1 MKGKRTAEKERKK
14 GVSNKLLIILLI
26 VVIIIV
32 AVLLVMKILNDR
44 KTEDV
49 QNENIANEIEVVELQ
64 PEPEPQIVAGTD
76 RPIAVMIDNHES
88 AWPQAGLNDAYIV
101 YEIIVEGGETR
112 LMPIFK
118 GKSLEKIGP
127 IRSARHYF
135 LDYAM
140 ENDAIYVH
148 YGQSPQAE
156 SDISSF
162 DIDNI
167 NGLVQSSSDFWRDKG
182 KYAPHNAVSST
193 EKILKIANQ
202 KEYRTSSDAESVLNY
217 VAKEF
222 DLENGETAT
231 DVKIPVSTLQK
242 VEYKYD
248 PERKVYVRY
257 ARGEKQV
264 DWVTG
269 EDVVTKNIIVTF
281 ADNYTLADSENKGRQ
296 GLYNIG
302 DKEGYYITNGKAI
315 KIICSKPSRTE
326 KTVYKNEAGEEIEVN
341 DGNTFIQICPT
352 DTEVSLAPE
361 VETPTE

>member
-1 MKGKRTAEKERKK
+1 MKGKRTAERERKK

-248 PERKVYVRY
+248 PILCMNVPVEKLKVKTTDGKYSKIFDDYPAYVEMVKERLTNTKYKSDSDFY
-257 ARGEKQV
+257 NDYYNNYYDYDYDDDYDDY
-264 DWVTG
+264 DWNQLMK
-269 EDVVTKNIIVTF
+269 EYEIDF
-281 ADNYTLADSENKGRQ
+281 END
-296 GLYNIG
+296 YNWDI
-302 DKEGYYITNGKAI
+302 
-315 KIICSKPSRTE
+315 
-326 KTVYKNEAGEEIEVN
+326 
-341 DGNTFIQICPT
+341 
-352 DTEVSLAPE
+352 
-361 VETPTE
+361 